1 MKIRYFTILLFSIIF
16 GLNLYAFAKDTLTNY
31 NSTDSTIQKQDSS
44 IQKIWE
50 IDTQSTS
57 STILLITDDKIYT
70 TSDDGLINCYF
81 INGKVKWSAEV
92 LGTVKNNAVLFKDLF
107 LVATNEGDL
116 YSINS
121 NNGDVV
127 QVIGV
132 GENITSDL
140 SLIDLTNNN
149 SKSKAIVFGTDKGN
163 IFCYDI
169 FSFELIWKTNLS
181 EYPLV
186 SNPMFV
192 DEKIVIKNSF
202 ESIYCLNAKS
212 GTLIWKYDS
221 NLKEEADNRGL
232 ILTNGK
238 TVYSIRQDGEII
250 AIDLMLGKKLW
261 STKFLDVIPQITF
274 FNHMQ
279 ELLLLN
285 TKGEMI
291 FLSAKDGKEIGKID
305 LMKSDLSSFVISENK
320 EYMFVGFSDG
330 SLYRID
336 SKYNVKELISQT
348 NIPITS
354 INLIDNNL
362 LILKDIN
369 GTIIFYQTI

>member
-1 MKIRYFTILLFSIIF
+1 M
-16 GLNLYAFAKDTLTNY
+16 YAFAKDTLTNY

-44 IQKIWE
+44 LQKIWE

-57 STILLITDDKIYT
+57 STSLLITDDKIYT

-81 INGKVKWSAEV
+81 INGKEKWAVEV